1 MKLSVGVLPSYR
13 RRVPALGRFFLLLAY
28 EIQDMVFAEAPA
40 TPDSVSRNGS
50 LSRQPIDGL
59 DVDFEDLRYLRWSY
73 NLIHWYAPFYDVL

>member
-1 MKLSVGVLPSYR
+1 MGALSSYR
-13 RRVPALGRFFLLLAY
+13 RRVSALGRFFLRLAY

-40 TPDSVSRNGS
+40 ATDSVSRNGS

-73 NLIHWYAPFYDVL
+73 NLIHWYAPFYGVL